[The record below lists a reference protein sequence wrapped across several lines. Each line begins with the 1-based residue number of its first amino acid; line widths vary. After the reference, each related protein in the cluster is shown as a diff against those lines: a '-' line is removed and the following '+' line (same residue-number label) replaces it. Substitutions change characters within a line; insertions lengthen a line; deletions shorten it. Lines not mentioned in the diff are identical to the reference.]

1 MLAWGPSRVKRSPPA
16 LYLGGMRPGR
26 ADSVAEQL
34 LDLVLDGTFPVGGAL
49 PSEAELAGRFG
60 VSRLTVREAIRSLA
74 STRVIRVQQ
83 GRSSTVNPADEW
95 SPLDGRLL
103 VARSRLH
110 PDPLRLPMRLLEAR
124 RAVEVAIAEL
134 AAQRRQ
140 DSHVERLA
148 ATHDAMA
155 KAHAGADVTAVAESD
170 LAFHAVLFEAADN
183 VFLEA
188 LFEPL
193 ASALRS
199 LRRETSS
206 VPDIV
211 GHALDHHAAILAA
224 VTAGNPGAAGEAM
237 RAHLLQTEEDIE
249 HHLGD
254 RAVTAARD

>member
-1 MLAWGPSRVKRSPPA
+1 
-16 LYLGGMRPGR
+16 MRPGR
-26 ADSVAEQL
+26 ADLVADQL
-34 LDLVLDGTFPVGGAL
+34 LQLVLDGTFPVGGTL

-83 GRSSTVNPADEW
+83 GRSSTVNAADEW

-140 DSHVERLA
+140 ESHVERLA
-148 ATHDAMA
+148 AAHDDMVR
-155 KAHAGADVTAVAESD
+155 AHAAGDVPAVAESD
-170 LAFHAVLFEAADN
+170 LAFHGLLFEAADN

-206 VPDIV
+206 VPEMV
-211 GHALDHHAAILAA
+211 GHALERHAAILAA
-224 VTAGNPGAAGEAM
+224 VTDGDAAAAGNAM

-249 HHLGD
+249 RHLGD
-254 RAVTAARD
+254 RAVTASSPD

>member
-1 MLAWGPSRVKRSPPA
+1 
-16 LYLGGMRPGR
+16 MRRGR
-26 ADSVAEQL
+26 AEVVAERL
-34 LDLVLDGTFPVGGAL
+34 LDLVLDGTFPVGGVL
-49 PSEAELAGRFG
+49 PSEADLAARFG

-74 STRVIRVQQ
+74 STRVIHVRQ

-103 VARSRLH
+103 VARSHLH

-134 AAQRRQ
+134 AAQRRRE
-140 DSHVERLA
+140 SHVQRLTA
-148 ATHDAMA
+148 SHEAMVE
-155 KAHAGADVTAVAESD
+155 AHADGDVPAVAEAD
-170 LAFHAVLFEAADN
+170 LAFHGVLFEAADN

-199 LRRETSS
+199 LRQETSS

-211 GHALDHHAAILAA
+211 GHALSHHADILAA
-224 VTAGNPGAAGEAM
+224 VTAGNAGAAGEAM
-237 RAHLLQTEEDIE
+237 RAHLLQTEEDVE
-249 HHLGD
+249 RHLGD
-254 RAVTAARD
+254 RAAPSSGG